1 MTIVRTGLEVLLDE
15 RIDLL
20 TDKRIGLITNHAG
33 VNKRLESTVDLLA
46 KHPAVRLTALFAPEH
61 GLRGDVQ
68 AGESVETFTDE
79 RTGLPVYSL
88 YGPTRAT
95 RKPTAAMIKDVDV
108 LVCDLQDGGS
118 RYFTYLSTMGY
129 AMEAAAEQGIP
140 FVVLDRP
147 NPIGGMAVEGNVLDE
162 EFRSFVGA
170 YALPIRHGLTFG
182 ELARLINEA
191 YGIGAELIV
200 VPMDGW
206 RRDMY
211 FWDTG
216 MPWVQPSPNV
226 PTPATLVV
234 YPGTCL
240 FEGTNLSEGRGTTRP
255 FEWLGAPWL
264 DAHAWAETM
273 NRLDL
278 PGVRFRPVFF
288 TPTFSKHQGVLCQGV
303 EVHVT
308 DPRAF
313 RPVETGLHLLATAR
327 AQNEEAFRWVPPLGE
342 VGQWFIDLLAGTDE
356 LRAALDAGQPITEI
370 ISSWQHAAAEWTR
383 RRTEFLIYR

>member
-1 MTIVRTGLEVLLDE
+1 MNTVRSGLEVLLTE
-15 RIDLL
+15 RLDLL
-20 TDKRIGLITNHAG
+20 AGRRVGLVTNHTG
-33 VNKRLESTVDLLA
+33 VDRRLESTVDLLA
-46 KHPAVRLTALFAPEH
+46 ARPGVTLTALFAPEH
-61 GLRGDVQ
+61 GLRGDRQ
-68 AGESVETFTDE
+68 AGDHVPTFTDQ

-95 RKPTAAMIKDVDV
+95 RKPTPAMLQDVDV

>member
-1 MTIVRTGLEVLLDE
+1 MNTVRSGLEVLLTE
-15 RIDLL
+15 RLDLL
-20 TDKRIGLITNHAG
+20 AGRRVGLVTNHTG
-33 VNKRLESTVDLLA
+33 VDRRLESTVDLLTA
-46 KHPAVRLTALFAPEH
+46 RPGVTLTALFAPEH
-61 GLRGDVQ
+61 GLRGDRQ
-68 AGESVETFTDE
+68 AGDHVPTFTDQ

-95 RKPTAAMIKDVDV
+95 RKPTPAMLQDVDV